1 MTNLSWDNYP
11 NPTLVPKE
19 GKWYVRVSIPT
30 AIRHCFGS
38 GSGNNNNRAKSTGTN
53 DKSIAQRKMQD
64 LAHKIYKEFDEAQL
78 EYSNRNNRQ
87 TDKYAES
94 VINSLAKALKYNKG
108 LVPLLEPSTDYD
120 ELVKMKARF
129 DNAFEQVED
138 EKVDAPSDFASVEAK
153 LDKLLDEA
161 KITAEDIKGS
171 DSFSGVDKSLGDF
184 SGKLQSIFYPDVST
198 SPAIVRLLINHS
210 QPIVQSYWQD
220 LLTQASIEQ
229 GKTPPV
235 FNQILDKDDYIMVG
249 EDADGIPRI
258 LKKPPETGLMGF
270 KNQAHHKPISRPRRN
285 IPKSTQYMSDILVDY
300 FTRVDSNQ
308 KIRPE
313 TKYKRK
319 RGVRMFIKLV
329 GDLPLQNISR
339 KTPEAFAVA
348 LINNNP
354 DIAHKTL
361 SNFFSAM
368 NQFIKYCYNNE
379 YIEKNPFQNYD
390 IKDFGKP
397 SEKWLPLS
405 EEELFLLF
413 SHDWDEQEYLL
424 LSLLITTGM
433 RLNEAC
439 MLTWE
444 RFNDTKYQGYR
455 FFSTMDTDI
464 EEVQVKNEGSKRL
477 IPIHNDIVLPPKG
490 TGRLFDYY
498 VHNNSASN
506 SAGDIIMPIFNQIC
520 PHPRKKMHSLRS
532 NFKALCTEAS
542 IPKEVHDYLTGHGA
556 GNVGQ
561 DIYGGAGL
569 IFKADQ
575 VNKIRHPWLNRK
587 SK

>member
-11 NPTLVPKE
+11 NPTLFSKA
-19 GKWYVRVSIPT
+19 GKYYVRVSIPT
-30 AIRHCFGS
+30 AIRHCFGI

-78 EYSNRNNRQ
+78 EYANRNNRQ

-108 LVPLLEPSTDYD
+108 LVPLLESSTDYD

-138 EKVDAPSDFASVEAK
+138 EKADAPSNYASVEAK
-153 LDKLLDEA
+153 LDKLL
-161 KITAEDIKGS
+161 AEKPAD
-171 DSFSGVDKSLGDF
+171 DF
-184 SGKLQSIFYPDVST
+184 STKLQRIHYPDVT
-198 SPAIVRLLINHS
+198 TTPAIVRLLIDHS

-220 LLTQASIEQ
+220 LLTEASLVQ

-235 FNQILDKDDYIMVG
+235 FDEILDKDDYIMVG
-249 EDADGIPRI
+249 EDTEGIPRI

-300 FTRVDSNQ
+300 FTRVDNHP

-397 SEKWLPLS
+397 SEKLLPLS

-532 NFKALCTEAS
+532 NFKALCAEAS
-542 IPKEVHDYLTGHGA
+542 IPKDVHDYLTGHGA

>member
-1 MTNLSWDNYP
+1 MSNLNWGNYP
-11 NPTLVPKE
+11 NPTLFYKASA

-30 AIRHCFGS
+30 SIRQCFGN
-38 GSGNNNNRAKSTGTN
+38 GSGNNNNRAKTTSTN
-53 DKSIAQRKMQD
+53 DKSIAQRKMQE
-64 LAHKIYKEFDEAQL
+64 LANKIYEEFDEAQL
-78 EYSNRNNRQ
+78 EYANRNNKQ
-87 TDKYAES
+87 TDKYAEKI
-94 VINSLAKALKYNKG
+94 INSLAKALKYNKG
-108 LVPLLEPSTDYD
+108 LVPLLEPSTDYA

-138 EKVDAPSDFASVEAK
+138 EKVDAPSDYASVEAK
-153 LDKLLDEA
+153 LDKLL
-161 KITAEDIKGS
+161 AEKS
-171 DSFSGVDKSLGDF
+171 VDDF
-184 SGKLQSIFYPDVST
+184 STKLQRIHYPDVT
-198 SPAIVRLLINHS
+198 TTPAIVSLLIEHS
-210 QPIVQSYWQD
+210 EPIVQSYWQD
-220 LLTQASIEQ
+220 LLTEASVVQ
-229 GKTPPV
+229 GKTPPI
-235 FNQILDKDDYIMVG
+235 FDEILDKDDYIIFG

-270 KNQAHHKPISRPRRN
+270 KSQAHHKPITRPRR
-285 IPKSTQYMSDILVDY
+285 IVPKSTQYMSDILVDY
-300 FTRVDSNQ
+300 FARVDNHP

-313 TKYKRK
+313 TKSKRK

-339 KTPEAFAVA
+339 KTPEAFAEA

-361 SNFFSAM
+361 ANFFSAM

-498 VHNNSASN
+498 VRDKSASN
-506 SAGDIIMPIFNQIC
+506 SAGDAIMPIFNQIC

-532 NFKALCTEAS
+532 NFKALCTEAG
-542 IPKEVHDYLTGHGA
+542 IPIDVHDYLTGHGS
-556 GNVGQ
+556 GSVGQ
-561 DIYGGAGL
+561 DTYGGAGL
-569 IFKADQ
+569 LFKADQ

-587 SK
+587 S

>member
-11 NPTLVPKE
+11 NPTLFTKA
-19 GKWYVRVSIPT
+19 GKYYVRVSIPT
-30 AIRHCFGS
+30 AIRHCFGT

>member
-11 NPTLVPKE
+11 NPTLFSKA
-19 GKWYVRVSIPT
+19 GKYYVRVSIPT
-30 AIRHCFGS
+30 AIRHCFGT

-64 LAHKIYKEFDEAQL
+64 LAHKIYREFDEAQL
-78 EYSNRNNRQ
+78 EYANRNNRQ

-94 VINSLAKALKYNKG
+94 IINSLAKALKYNKG
-108 LVPLLEPSTDYD
+108 LVPLLEPSSDYD

-171 DSFSGVDKSLGDF
+171 DSFSGVNKSLGDF

-198 SPAIVRLLINHS
+198 SPAIVRLLIDHS

-220 LLTQASIEQ
+220 LLTEASLEQ

-235 FNQILDKDDYIMVG
+235 FDEILDKDDYIMVG
-249 EDADGIPRI
+249 EDTEGIPRI

-285 IPKSTQYMSDILVDY
+285 IPKSTQYISDVLEEYFAEVDNHP
-300 FTRVDSNQ
+300 T
-308 KIRPE
+308 IRPE

-319 RGVRMFIKLV
+319 RGVNIFIKLV
-329 GDLPLQNISR
+329 GDLPLQEIRRS
-339 KTPEAFAVA
+339 TPRRFAQA
-348 LINNNP
+348 LTKDNP
-354 DIAHKTL
+354 EIAHKTL
-361 SNFFSAM
+361 ANFFSAM
-368 NQFIKYCYNNE
+368 NQFVKYLYGWE
-379 YIEKNPFQNYD
+379 YIEANPFQNFNTHDY
-390 IKDFGKP
+390 GKP
-397 SEKWLPLS
+397 SEKWLALS
-405 EEELFLLF
+405 EEELFLVF
-413 SHDWDEQEYLL
+413 NYDWEDQEYLL

-439 MLTWE
+439 TLTWE

-455 FFSTMDTDI
+455 FFSTEDTDI
-464 EEVQVKNEGSKRL
+464 EEVQVKNKGSKRL

-490 TGRLFDYY
+490 TGRLFNYNVRDK
-498 VHNNSASN
+498 SASS
-506 SAGDIIMPIFNQIC
+506 SANNVLRPIFNQIC
-520 PHPRKKMHSLRS
+520 PHPRKVAHSLRS

-542 IPKEVHDYLTGHGA
+542 IPKDVHDYLTGHGS
-556 GNVGQ
+556 GDVGQ

-575 VNKIRHPWLNRK
+575 INKIRHPWLNRN

>member
-11 NPTLVPKE
+11 NPTLFTKA
-19 GKWYVRVSIPT
+19 GKYYVRVSIPT
-30 AIRHCFGS
+30 AIRHCFGI

-397 SEKWLPLS
+397 SEKLLPLS

>member
-11 NPTLVPKE
+11 NPTLFSKA
-19 GKWYVRVSIPT
+19 GKYYVRVSIPT
-30 AIRHCFGS
+30 AIRHCFGT

-64 LAHKIYKEFDEAQL
+64 LAHKIYREFDEAQL
-78 EYSNRNNRQ
+78 EYANRNNRQ

-94 VINSLAKALKYNKG
+94 IINSLAKALKYNKG
-108 LVPLLEPSTDYD
+108 LVPLLEPSSDYD

-171 DSFSGVDKSLGDF
+171 DSFSGVNKSLGDF

-198 SPAIVRLLINHS
+198 SPAIVRLLIDHS

-220 LLTQASIEQ
+220 LLTEASLEQ

-235 FNQILDKDDYIMVG
+235 FDEILDKDDYIMVG
-249 EDADGIPRI
+249 EDTEGIPRI

-285 IPKSTQYMSDILVDY
+285 IPKSTQYISDVLEEYFAEVDNHP
-300 FTRVDSNQ
+300 T
-308 KIRPE
+308 IRPE

-319 RGVRMFIKLV
+319 RGVNIFIKLV
-329 GDLPLQNISR
+329 GDLPLQEIRRS
-339 KTPEAFAVA
+339 TPRRFAQA
-348 LINNNP
+348 LTKDNP
-354 DIAHKTL
+354 EIAHKTL
-361 SNFFSAM
+361 ANFFSAM
-368 NQFIKYCYNNE
+368 NQFVKYLYGWE
-379 YIEKNPFQNYD
+379 YIEANPFQNFNTHDY
-390 IKDFGKP
+390 GKP
-397 SEKWLPLS
+397 SEKWLALS
-405 EEELFLLF
+405 EEELFLVF
-413 SHDWDEQEYLL
+413 NYDWEDQEYLL

-439 MLTWE
+439 TLTWE

-455 FFSTMDTDI
+455 FFSTEDTDI
-464 EEVQVKNEGSKRL
+464 EEVQVKNKGSKRL

-490 TGRLFDYY
+490 TGRLFNYNVRDK
-498 VHNNSASN
+498 SASS
-506 SAGDIIMPIFNQIC
+506 SANNVLRPIFNQIC
-520 PHPRKKMHSLRS
+520 PHPRKVAHSLRS

-542 IPKEVHDYLTGHGA
+542 IPKDVHDYLTGHGS
-556 GNVGQ
+556 GDVGQ

-575 VNKIRHPWLNRK
+575 INKIRHPWLNSN

>member
-11 NPTLVPKE
+11 NPTLFSKA
-19 GKWYVRVSIPT
+19 GKYYVRVSIPT
-30 AIRHCFGS
+30 AIRHCFGT

-64 LAHKIYKEFDEAQL
+64 LAHKIYREFDEAQL
-78 EYSNRNNRQ
+78 EYANRNNRQ

-198 SPAIVRLLINHS
+198 SPAIVRLLIDHS

-220 LLTQASIEQ
+220 LLTEASLVQ

-235 FNQILDKDDYIMVG
+235 FDEILDKDDYIMVG
-249 EDADGIPRI
+249 DDTEGIPRI

-300 FTRVDSNQ
+300 FTRVDNHP

-348 LINNNP
+348 LINSNP
-354 DIAHKTL
+354 DIANKTL
-361 SNFFSAM
+361 SNFFSDM

-397 SEKWLPLS
+397 SEKFLPLS

-439 MLTWE
+439 TLTWE

-455 FFSTMDTDI
+455 FFSTEDTDI
-464 EEVQVKNEGSKRL
+464 EEVQVKNKGSKRL

-490 TGRLFDYY
+490 TGRLFNYNVRDK
-498 VHNNSASN
+498 SASS
-506 SAGDIIMPIFNQIC
+506 SANAVLRPIFNQIC
-520 PHPRKKMHSLRS
+520 PHPRKVAHSLRS

-542 IPKEVHDYLTGHGA
+542 IPKDVHDYLTGHGS
-556 GNVGQ
+556 GDVGQ

-569 IFKADQ
+569 IF
-575 VNKIRHPWLNRK
+575 
-587 SK
+587 

>member
-11 NPTLVPKE
+11 NPTLFSKA
-19 GKWYVRVSIPT
+19 GKYYVRVSIPT
-30 AIRHCFGS
+30 AIRHCFGT

-64 LAHKIYKEFDEAQL
+64 LAHKIYREFDEAQL
-78 EYSNRNNRQ
+78 EYANRNNRQ

-138 EKVDAPSDFASVEAK
+138 EKVDAPSDYASVEAK
-153 LDKLLDEA
+153 LDKLL
-161 KITAEDIKGS
+161 AEKS
-171 DSFSGVDKSLGDF
+171 VDDF
-184 SGKLQSIFYPDVST
+184 STKLQRIHYPDVT
-198 SPAIVRLLINHS
+198 TTPAIVSLLNKHS
-210 QPIVQSYWQD
+210 EPIVQSYWQD
-220 LLTQASIEQ
+220 LLTEASLVQ

-235 FNQILDKDDYIMVG
+235 FDEILDKDDYIMVG
-249 EDADGIPRI
+249 EDTEGIPRI

-348 LINNNP
+348 LINSNP

-397 SEKWLPLS
+397 SEKFLPLS

>member
-11 NPTLVPKE
+11 NPTLFSKA
-19 GKWYVRVSIPT
+19 GKYYVRVSIPT
-30 AIRHCFGS
+30 AIRHCFGT

-64 LAHKIYKEFDEAQL
+64 LAHKIYREFDEAQL
-78 EYSNRNNRQ
+78 EYANRNNRQ

-94 VINSLAKALKYNKG
+94 IINSLAKALKYNKG

-138 EKVDAPSDFASVEAK
+138 EKVDASSDFASVEAK

-171 DSFSGVDKSLGDF
+171 DSFSGVNKSLGDF
-184 SGKLQSIFYPDVST
+184 SGKLQSIFYPDVSR
-198 SPAIVRLLINHS
+198 SPAIVRLLIDHS
-210 QPIVQSYWQD
+210 EPIVQSYWQD
-220 LLTQASIEQ
+220 LLTEASLVQ
-229 GKTPPV
+229 GKTLPV
-235 FNQILDKDDYIMVG
+235 FDEILDKDDYIMVG
-249 EDADGIPRI
+249 EDTEGIPRI

-270 KNQAHHKPISRPRRN
+270 KNQAHHKPISRSRRN
-285 IPKSTQYMSDILVDY
+285 VPKSTRYISDVLEEY
-300 FTRVDSNQ
+300 FSEVENHP

-319 RGVRMFIKLV
+319 RGVNIFIKLV
-329 GDLPLQNISR
+329 GDLPLQEISR
-339 KTPEAFAVA
+339 STPRRFAQA
-348 LINNNP
+348 LTKDNP
-354 DIAHKTL
+354 EIAHKTL
-361 SNFFSAM
+361 ANFFSAM
-368 NQFIKYCYNNE
+368 NQFVKYLYGWE
-379 YIEKNPFQNYD
+379 YIEANPFQNFDTHDY
-390 IKDFGKP
+390 GKP
-397 SEKWLPLS
+397 SEKWLALS
-405 EEELFLLF
+405 EEELFLVF
-413 SHDWDEQEYLL
+413 NHDWEDQEYLL

-439 MLTWE
+439 TLTWE

-455 FFSTMDTDI
+455 FFSTEDTDI
-464 EEVQVKNEGSKRL
+464 EEVQVKNKGSKRL

-490 TGRLFDYY
+490 TGRLFNYNVRDK
-498 VHNNSASN
+498 SASS
-506 SAGDIIMPIFNQIC
+506 SANAVLRPIFNQIC
-520 PHPRKKMHSLRS
+520 PHPRKVAHSLRS

-542 IPKEVHDYLTGHGA
+542 IPKDVHDYLTGHGS
-556 GNVGQ
+556 GDVGQ

-575 VNKIRHPWLNRK
+575 INKIRHPWLNRK

>member
-38 GSGNNNNRAKSTGTN
+38 GGGNNNNRAKSTGTN

-300 FTRVDSNQ
+300 FTRVDSHP

-397 SEKWLPLS
+397 SEKFLPLS

>member
-11 NPTLVPKE
+11 NPTLFPKA
-19 GKWYVRVSIPT
+19 GKYYVRVSIPT
-30 AIRHCFGS
+30 AIRHCFGT

-64 LAHKIYKEFDEAQL
+64 LAHKIYREFDEAQL
-78 EYSNRNNRQ
+78 EYANRNNRQ

-94 VINSLAKALKYNKG
+94 IINSLAKALKYNKG

-161 KITAEDIKGS
+161 KITAEDVKGS
-171 DSFSGVDKSLGDF
+171 DSFSGVSKSLGDF

-198 SPAIVRLLINHS
+198 SPAIVSLLIDHS

-229 GKTPPV
+229 GKTPPI
-235 FNQILDKDDYIMVG
+235 FDEILDKDDYIMVG
-249 EDADGIPRI
+249 EDDDGIPQI
-258 LKKPPETGLMGF
+258 MKKPPETGLMGF

-285 IPKSTQYMSDILVDY
+285 IPKSTQYISDVLEEYFAEVDNHP
-300 FTRVDSNQ
+300 T
-308 KIRPE
+308 IRPE

-319 RGVRMFIKLV
+319 RGVNIFIKLV
-329 GDLPLQNISR
+329 GDLPLQEIRRS
-339 KTPEAFAVA
+339 TPRRFAQA
-348 LINNNP
+348 LTKDNP
-354 DIAHKTL
+354 EIAHKTL
-361 SNFFSAM
+361 ANFFSAM
-368 NQFIKYCYNNE
+368 NQFVKYLYGWE
-379 YIEKNPFQNYD
+379 YIEANPFQNFDTHDY
-390 IKDFGKP
+390 GKP
-397 SEKWLPLS
+397 SEKWLALS
-405 EEELFLLF
+405 EEELFLVF
-413 SHDWDEQEYLL
+413 NHDWEDQEYLL

-439 MLTWE
+439 TLTWE

-455 FFSTMDTDI
+455 FFSTEDTDI
-464 EEVQVKNEGSKRL
+464 EEVQVKNKGSKRL

-490 TGRLFDYY
+490 TGRLFNYNVRDK
-498 VHNNSASN
+498 SASS
-506 SAGDIIMPIFNQIC
+506 SANNVLRPIFNQIC
-520 PHPRKKMHSLRS
+520 PHPRKVAHSLRS

-542 IPKEVHDYLTGHGA
+542 IPKDVHDYLTGHGA
-556 GNVGQ
+556 GDVGQ

-569 IFKADQ
+569 VFKADQ
-575 VNKIRHPWLNRK
+575 INKIRHPWLNRN

>member
-11 NPTLVPKE
+11 NPTLFSKA
-19 GKWYVRVSIPT
+19 GKYYVRVSIPT
-30 AIRHCFGS
+30 AIRHCFGT

-64 LAHKIYKEFDEAQL
+64 LAHKIYREFDEAQL
-78 EYSNRNNRQ
+78 EYANRNNRQ

-94 VINSLAKALKYNKG
+94 IINSLAKALKYNKG

-171 DSFSGVDKSLGDF
+171 DSFSGVNKSLGDF

-198 SPAIVRLLINHS
+198 SPAIVRLLIDHS

-220 LLTQASIEQ
+220 LLTEASLEQ

-235 FNQILDKDDYIMVG
+235 FDEILDKDDYIMVG
-249 EDADGIPRI
+249 EDTEGIPRI

-285 IPKSTQYMSDILVDY
+285 IPKSTQYISDVLEEYFAEVDNHP
-300 FTRVDSNQ
+300 T
-308 KIRPE
+308 IRPE

-319 RGVRMFIKLV
+319 RGVNIFIKLV
-329 GDLPLQNISR
+329 GDLPLQEIRRS
-339 KTPEAFAVA
+339 TPRRFAQA
-348 LINNNP
+348 LTKDNP
-354 DIAHKTL
+354 EIAHKTL
-361 SNFFSAM
+361 ANFFSAM
-368 NQFIKYCYNNE
+368 NQFVKYLYGWE
-379 YIEKNPFQNYD
+379 YIEANPFQNFNTHDY
-390 IKDFGKP
+390 GKP
-397 SEKWLPLS
+397 SEKWLALS
-405 EEELFLLF
+405 EEELFLVF
-413 SHDWDEQEYLL
+413 NYDWEDQEYLL

-439 MLTWE
+439 TLTWE

-455 FFSTMDTDI
+455 FFSTEDTDI
-464 EEVQVKNEGSKRL
+464 EEVQVKNKGSKRL

-490 TGRLFDYY
+490 TGRLFNYNVRDK
-498 VHNNSASN
+498 SASS
-506 SAGDIIMPIFNQIC
+506 SANNVLRPIFNQIC
-520 PHPRKKMHSLRS
+520 PHPRKVAHSLRS

-542 IPKEVHDYLTGHGA
+542 IPKDVHDYLTGHGS
-556 GNVGQ
+556 GDVGQ

-575 VNKIRHPWLNRK
+575 INKIRHPWLNRN

>member
-38 GSGNNNNRAKSTGTN
+38 GGGNNNNRAKSTGTN

-198 SPAIVRLLINHS
+198 SPAIVRLLIDHS

-397 SEKWLPLS
+397 SEKLLPLS

>member
-38 GSGNNNNRAKSTGTN
+38 GGGNNNNRAKSTGTN

-397 SEKWLPLS
+397 SEKFLPLS

>member
-11 NPTLVPKE
+11 NPTLFPKA
-19 GKWYVRVSIPT
+19 GKYYVRVSIPT
-30 AIRHCFGS
+30 AIRHCFGT

-64 LAHKIYKEFDEAQL
+64 LAHKIYREFDEAQL
-78 EYSNRNNRQ
+78 EYANRNNRQ

-94 VINSLAKALKYNKG
+94 IINSLAKALKYNKG

-161 KITAEDIKGS
+161 KITAEDVKGS
-171 DSFSGVDKSLGDF
+171 DSFSGVSKSLGDF

-198 SPAIVRLLINHS
+198 SPAIVSLLIDHS

-229 GKTPPV
+229 GKTPPI
-235 FNQILDKDDYIMVG
+235 FDEILDKDDYIMVG
-249 EDADGIPRI
+249 EDDDGIPQI
-258 LKKPPETGLMGF
+258 MKKPPETGLMGF

-285 IPKSTQYMSDILVDY
+285 IPKSTQYISDVLEEYFAEVDNHP
-300 FTRVDSNQ
+300 T
-308 KIRPE
+308 IRPE

-319 RGVRMFIKLV
+319 RGVNIFIKLV
-329 GDLPLQNISR
+329 GDLPLQEIRRS
-339 KTPEAFAVA
+339 TPRRFAQA
-348 LINNNP
+348 LTKDNP
-354 DIAHKTL
+354 EIAHKTL
-361 SNFFSAM
+361 ANFFSAM
-368 NQFIKYCYNNE
+368 NQFVKYLYGWE
-379 YIEKNPFQNYD
+379 YIEANPFQNFDTHDY
-390 IKDFGKP
+390 GKP
-397 SEKWLPLS
+397 SEKWLALS
-405 EEELFLLF
+405 EEELFLVF
-413 SHDWDEQEYLL
+413 NHDWEDQEYLL

-439 MLTWE
+439 TLTWE

-455 FFSTMDTDI
+455 FFSTEDTDI
-464 EEVQVKNEGSKRL
+464 EEVQVKNKGSKRL

-490 TGRLFDYY
+490 TGRLFNYNVRDK
-498 VHNNSASN
+498 SASS
-506 SAGDIIMPIFNQIC
+506 SANNVLRPIFNQIC
-520 PHPRKKMHSLRS
+520 PHPRKVAHSLRS

-542 IPKEVHDYLTGHGA
+542 IPKDVHDYLTGHGS
-556 GNVGQ
+556 GDVGQ

-575 VNKIRHPWLNRK
+575 INKIRHPWLNRN